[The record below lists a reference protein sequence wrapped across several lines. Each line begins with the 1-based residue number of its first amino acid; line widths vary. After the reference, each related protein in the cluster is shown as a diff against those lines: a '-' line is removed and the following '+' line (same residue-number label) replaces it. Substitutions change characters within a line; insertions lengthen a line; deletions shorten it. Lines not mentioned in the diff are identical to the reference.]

1 MSTREDGGSEKRAK
15 DGTSSGESC
24 SELIRDIVE
33 TTVRLCFCHDVGG
46 FKGSDGRFIFS
57 VDCDGWTFASAE
69 YERERE
75 CGWERE
81 GRGTV

>member
-15 DGTSSGESC
+15 DGTGSGGLC
-24 SELIRDIVE
+24 SGLLRDSVV
-33 TTVRLCFCHDVGG
+33 TTVPLRFCHDVGG
-46 FKGSDGRFIFS
+46 FDGRFIFC
-57 VDCDGWTFASAE
+57 VDFDGWTFASAE